1 MKLLS
6 KESIIFYSI
15 LGAFA
20 GFVVAPFIRSLLD
33 LSFTLEIIITTA
45 IKDIIISGTINQP
58 PFERIDNN
66 DIIYLKLLIDFFLRF
81 LSFDK
86 GREWTYSYAIPSS
99 LKLWNIDFHFISRK
113 PSFN

>member
-20 GFVVAPFIRSLLD
+20 GFIVAPFIRSLLD

-45 IKDIIISGTINQP
+45 IILPMYYFAKKFFIN
-58 PFERIDNN
+58 
-66 DIIYLKLLIDFFLRF
+66 LKTKYF
-81 LSFDK
+81 S
-86 GREWTYSYAIPSS
+86 
-99 LKLWNIDFHFISRK
+99 
-113 PSFN
+113 

>member
-33 LSFTLEIIITTA
+33 LCFTLEIIITTA
-45 IKDIIISGTINQP
+45 IILPMYYFAKKFFVN
-58 PFERIDNN
+58 
-66 DIIYLKLLIDFFLRF
+66 LKTKYF
-81 LSFDK
+81 S
-86 GREWTYSYAIPSS
+86 
-99 LKLWNIDFHFISRK
+99 
-113 PSFN
+113 

>member
-45 IKDIIISGTINQP
+45 IILPMYYFAK
-58 PFERIDNN
+58 
-66 DIIYLKLLIDFFLRF
+66 KFFVNLQTKYF
-81 LSFDK
+81 S
-86 GREWTYSYAIPSS
+86 
-99 LKLWNIDFHFISRK
+99 
-113 PSFN
+113 